1 MSGPPTPRFTL
12 TLLAVSAIALVGR
25 GGEGVPGRELLTE
38 GERAVVRKLAEQAL
52 RERGLLKG
60 KTYLTRI
67 DVYADDARK
76 ERHAVAIYYRYEGD
90 LGILAHVDLRAGKVT
105 QVEAVPHLPT
115 SLTDEELAEAEKLA
129 RANPAVARALAS
141 HADEP
146 RIEVD
151 AQMALTVD
159 PKDPNYH
166 HRVVRLNFRRGRE
179 YLPRVPTV
187 DVDLTT
193 GSVRAQPAA
202 KGHG

>member
-1 MSGPPTPRFTL
+1 MSRPSAPSLALAPL
-12 TLLAVSAIALVGR
+12 CLAAALLPSR
-25 GGEGVPGRELLTE
+25 GGEAIPGPGQLSA
-38 GERAVVRKLAEQAL
+38 GERAAVRKLAEQAL
-52 RERGLLKG
+52 RERDLLKG

-67 DVYADDARK
+67 EVYADAARK
-76 ERHAVAIYYRYEGD
+76 ERHAIAIYYRYEGD
-90 LGILAHVDLRAGKVT
+90 LGILVHVDVGAGKVT

-115 SLTDEELAEAEKLA
+115 SLADEELAEAEKLA
-129 RANPAVARALAS
+129 RADPAVARALARY
-141 HADEP
+141 ADGP
-146 RIEVD
+146 KIEVD

-179 YLPRVPTV
+179 YLLRVPTV

-193 GSVRAQPAA
+193 GTVRAQPAG